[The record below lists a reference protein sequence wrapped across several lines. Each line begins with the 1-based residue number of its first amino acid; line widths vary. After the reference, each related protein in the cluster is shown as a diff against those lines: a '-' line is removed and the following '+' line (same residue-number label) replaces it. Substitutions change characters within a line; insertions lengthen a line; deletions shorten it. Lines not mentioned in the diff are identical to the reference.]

1 MRLLWTVIVSL
12 KNAEHGVEHG
22 IEHDIDSAY
31 GVCIHWTFLNFT
43 VDLMNTLQYK
53 QMMNLTAC

>member
-1 MRLLWTVIVSL
+1 MRLLWTVTVSL
-12 KNAEHGVEHG
+12 KNAEDGVEHG

-31 GVCIHWTFLNFT
+31 GVCIHWTFPNFT